1 MEYIQ
6 HIRKTDLARNTH
18 QIIRDVQRG
27 YTVLVE
33 NHGQPEAAILDIVD
47 YHILLA
53 VTAFYAHPVELE
65 PDAGLNSER
74 LSKLNSPQ
82 EIYDLVMTY
91 YLADAISLGKTAEL
105 LDLPWLDLRTRFIRL
120 DIPIKLGPEDE
131 TEAGAEAETARK
143 F

>member
-65 PDAGLNSER
+65 PDAGLNSEP

-120 DIPIKLGPEDE
+120 DIPIKLGPEDD
-131 TEAGAEAETARK
+131 TEAGAEAEAARK

>member
-65 PDAGLNSER
+65 PDAGLNSEH

-131 TEAGAEAETARK
+131 TEAGAEAEAARK